1 VSEARAV
8 LWVSAGRCDPQG
20 EAELAGLGTVRAF
33 DAAVLQGLLATR
45 SEPEPYQHLGG
56 RGGVVPPGTSRAP
69 EGGGTTQRGDPA
81 PGLMRCGTTASGEE
95 RMHP

>member
-1 VSEARAV
+1 MSEARAV

-20 EAELAGLGTVRAF
+20 EAELAGLGTVRAI
-33 DAAVLQGLLATR
+33 DARSAEGLFAAR

-56 RGGVVPPGTSRAP
+56 RGGSCPRTSRAP